1 MDKNTIKTSV
11 IAGVIILF
19 LIVACGCIGDALIHK
34 NSQNTLPIKNNNATQ
49 IKVNTQTK

>member
-19 LIVACGCIGDALIHK
+19 LIVTCGYMGDALIHK
-34 NSQNTLPIKNNNATQ
+34 NNQNTISVDNNTTQ
-49 IKVNTQTK
+49 IKNQTK

>member
-19 LIVACGCIGDALIHK
+19 LIVTCGYDALIHK
-34 NSQNTLPIKNNNATQ
+34 NNQNTISVDNNTTQ
-49 IKVNTQTK
+49 IKTQTK